1 MGGGAW
7 PFLVGGVICLAR
19 KEGFFGP
26 KIGEKL
32 KCKGKKLSNF
42 PKKKKRLFGPK
53 RNKPGLSLKRKK
65 GVSRA
70 KNWGEIE
77 CKGQKLNNLKKRKE
91 NTIDRF

>member
-1 MGGGAW
+1 MANNWTIFKKKKKTFQAKKKAGAELKKKIEQ
-7 PFLVGGVICLAR
+7 F
-19 KEGFFGP
+19 KE
-26 KIGEKL
+26 K
-32 KCKGKKLSNF
+32 
-42 PKKKKRLFGPK
+42 KKKKRLFGPK